1 MIRLKRFLGVSSFDV
16 QATVALGRHRPEFLA
31 VAQLAAGLD
40 RSIRAADVLQELIG
54 PRAEI
59 LGQRIIERC
68 IALRLLEQQ
77 GSETVLSEAGR
88 IALTHKEVLVPHEG
102 LWRFF
107 FVDDPLLPGSVIHV
121 QRLEPSPVSKDLAA
135 AKEDRQRRKAL
146 PQGAICPGK
155 LHRCLGEIPRPS
167 VQDGHLFQLH
177 ELSGRGENGP
187 AGRLELSFTWGE
199 GPSLRLSGNLPLGEK
214 GRGRPIDTELE
225 IPERITRHSRQQIW
239 RELVAR
245 ATHVP
250 VAELERWQQVAGK
263 PVVPTSFASIDSMAR
278 HLFRR
283 DLDIPA
289 TNLLEL
295 GSFEPTK
302 LEGVDLVPSSNETA
316 QEWLGWLQWESLDE
330 YVTPDLLN
338 RKSAE
343 LLARFTHH
351 LPRALSASELLTRAL
366 THRDDHS
373 WFLLAPYDLGL
384 WS

>member
-1 MIRLKRFLGVSSFDV
+1 
-16 QATVALGRHRPEFLA
+16 
-31 VAQLAAGLD
+31 
-40 RSIRAADVLQELIG
+40 
-54 PRAEI
+54 
-59 LGQRIIERC
+59 
-68 IALRLLEQQ
+68 
-77 GSETVLSEAGR
+77 
-88 IALTHKEVLVPHEG
+88 
-102 LWRFF
+102 
-107 FVDDPLLPGSVIHV
+107 
-121 QRLEPSPVSKDLAA
+121 
-135 AKEDRQRRKAL
+135 
-146 PQGAICPGK
+146 
-155 LHRCLGEIPRPS
+155 
-167 VQDGHLFQLH
+167 
-177 ELSGRGENGP
+177 
-187 AGRLELSFTWGE
+187 
-199 GPSLRLSGNLPLGEK
+199 
-214 GRGRPIDTELE
+214 
-225 IPERITRHSRQQIW
+225 
-239 RELVAR
+239 
-245 ATHVP
+245 
-250 VAELERWQQVAGK
+250 
-263 PVVPTSFASIDSMAR
+263 MAR